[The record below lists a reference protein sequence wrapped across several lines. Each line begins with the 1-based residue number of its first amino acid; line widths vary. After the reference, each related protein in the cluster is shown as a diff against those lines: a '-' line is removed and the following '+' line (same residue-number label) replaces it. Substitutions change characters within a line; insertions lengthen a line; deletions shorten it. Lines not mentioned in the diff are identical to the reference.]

1 MTPKQKA
8 KELVDKFYPYVND
21 KNSKSYLF
29 FSAKNRQFRNS
40 KDVSASCVDEI
51 IKAFIENRKENDSL
65 QNMDSALRYW
75 GNVLKEIDL
84 L

>member
-1 MTPKQKA
+1 MTPKEKA
-8 KELVDKFYPYVND
+8 RELVDKFFPYVND

-29 FSAKNRQFRNS
+29 FSSKNRQFRNS
-40 KDVSASCVDEI
+40 KDVSASCVHEI
-51 IKAFIENRKENDSL
+51 LKALIENGKENDSL
-65 QNMDSALRYW
+65 QNMGSELRYW